1 MSDERDTVLTR
12 EEWGALGLFLADPS
26 PAPGWVREAV
36 RGEVPGPE
44 RAEDDDSVMRIY
56 LAADSALTAG
66 RFGEVDAMLAA
77 VDVPATSIVDLL
89 AWVSITQ
96 AASEHLP
103 GRAAFVANVRQH
115 LTATDPERVEA
126 LMRGFS

>member
-1 MSDERDTVLTR
+1 M
-12 EEWGALGLFLADPS
+12 
-26 PAPGWVREAV
+26 

-77 VDVPATSIVDLL
+77 VDVPAESIIDLL
-89 AWVSITQ
+89 ARVSITQ
-96 AASEHLP
+96 AAADHLP
-103 GRAAFVANVRQH
+103 SRPAFVANVRRH
-115 LTATDPERVEA
+115 LAAVDPERAEA
-126 LMRGFS
+126 LMAGFS

>member
-1 MSDERDTVLTR
+1 MED
-12 EEWGALGLFLADPS
+12 
-26 PAPGWVREAV
+26 
-36 RGEVPGPE
+36 
-44 RAEDDDSVMRIY
+44 DDDSVLRIY

-103 GRAAFVANVRQH
+103 GRAAFVANVRRH